1 MNKLNNKWMRAAI
14 PALLI
19 HCSIGTVYCW
29 STFKEAIANKIGMST
44 FAVGWAFSLAIF
56 FLGMSAAFAGK
67 MVEKNIHKS
76 SLISCIC
83 FTLGM
88 IGTGIF
94 IQFTSGILALIGI
107 FISYGCIMGI
117 GLGIGYLTPVK
128 TLMLW
133 FSEQKGLATGISIM
147 GFGLAKAIATPI
159 MELIQNSLG
168 IAPMFYILGA
178 VYFVMM
184 FLGHLLLKKPD
195 GWVEPEDKNSSFK
208 PLQMFKNKTFLGIWL
223 MFFINIHCGLA
234 LITYEKQILNV
245 AFSGLAVATMMISVI
260 PSVTAAFNALGRIG
274 YSTISDKMKDRNTVY
289 KIIFTSCIVI
299 TAIALIPFA
308 ITNGNKS
315 LVFGIIVIALL
326 IIVNLG
332 YGGGFSTL
340 PALLSARFGMDKI
353 SKIHGLSL
361 SAWAIAGLTGNN
373 MSELI
378 LKATN
383 KSYDHI
389 LIATLILYVI
399 ALIICIT
406 MVNPGKTKY
415 LDKSEEE
422 ELKEEEL
429 CKK

>member
-1 MNKLNNKWMRAAI
+1 MNLLNNKWMRSAI

-29 STFKEAIANKIGMST
+29 STFKEAIATKIGMST

-67 MVEKNIHKS
+67 IVEKDIHKS
-76 SLISCIC
+76 SLIACIC
-83 FTLGM
+83 FTVGM
-88 IGTGIF
+88 VGTGLF
-94 IQFTSGILALIGI
+94 INFTTGIVALIGI
-107 FISYGCIMGI
+107 FLCYGCIMGI

-133 FSEQKGLATGISIM
+133 FSDKKGLATGISIM

-159 MELIQNSLG
+159 MELIQNNLG
-168 IAPMFYILGA
+168 ISEMFYILGA

-184 FLGHLLLKKPD
+184 MLGHLLLKKPE
-195 GWVEPEDKNSSFK
+195 GWVEETNEKEKFK
-208 PLQMFKNKTFLGIWL
+208 AMDMFKNKTFLGIWI

-234 LITYEKQILNV
+234 LITYEKQILGVTFNGTAYIV
-245 AFSGLAVATMMISVI
+245 AMIALI

-274 YSTISDKMKDRNTVY
+274 YSTISDKMKERNTVY
-289 KIIFTSCIVI
+289 KIIFSSCIII

-308 ITNGNKS
+308 ISNGPS
-315 LVFGIIVIALL
+315 SIIFQVIVVLLL
-326 IIVNLG
+326 ILVNLG

-340 PALLSARFGMDKI
+340 PALLSERFGMKKI
-353 SKIHGLSL
+353 SKIHGLAL

-378 LKATN
+378 LNLSDK
-383 KSYDHI
+383 KYDYI
-389 LIATLILYVI
+389 LITTLVLYVL
-399 ALIICIT
+399 ALFTSIKL
-406 MVNPGKTKY
+406 VKN
-415 LDKSEEE
+415 
-422 ELKEEEL
+422 KEKEIDN
-429 CKK
+429 

>member
-1 MNKLNNKWMRAAI
+1 MSILNNKWMRAAV

-29 STFKEAIANKIGMST
+29 STFKEAIASKIGMST

-88 IGTGIF
+88 IGTGLF
-94 IQFTSGILALIGI
+94 INFTTGVLALIGI
-107 FISYGCIMGI
+107 FLCYGCILGV

-133 FSEQKGLATGISIM
+133 FPKQKGLATGISIM

-159 MELIQNSLG
+159 MEVLQTKLG
-168 IAPMFYILGA
+168 ISAMFYILGG

-184 FLGHLLLKKPD
+184 LLGHFLLKKPE
-195 GWVEPEDKNSSFK
+195 GWVEDEEKNNSFK
-208 PLQMFKNKTFLGIWL
+208 PMELFKNKTFLGIWL

-234 LITYEKQILNV
+234 LITYEKQILSV
-245 AFSGLAVATMMISVI
+245 AFNGLAIATAMIAII

-289 KIIFTSCIVI
+289 KIIFASSILF
-299 TAIALIPFA
+299 TAVALFTFA
-308 ITNGNKS
+308 ISNGSKS
-315 LVFGIIVIALL
+315 IIFGIIAVALL

-340 PALLSARFGMDKI
+340 PALLSSRFGMDKI
-353 SKIHGLSL
+353 SKIHGIAL
-361 SAWAIAGLTGNN
+361 SAWAVAGITGNN
-373 MSELI
+373 MSEVI

-383 KSYDHI
+383 RTYDYI
-389 LIATLILYVI
+389 LIATLALYVI
-399 ALIICIT
+399 AFVISMT
-406 MVNPGKTKY
+406 MIKGKKQ
-415 LDKSEEE
+415 D
-422 ELKEEEL
+422 
-429 CKK
+429 

>member
-1 MNKLNNKWMRAAI
+1 MNILNNKWMRAAV

-29 STFKEAIANKIGMST
+29 STFKEAIASKIGMST

-76 SLISCIC
+76 SLVSCIC

-88 IGTGIF
+88 IGTGLF
-94 IQFTSGILALIGI
+94 INFTTGVLALIGI
-107 FISYGCIMGI
+107 FLCYGCILGI

-133 FSEQKGLATGISIM
+133 FPKQKGLATGISIM

-159 MELIQNSLG
+159 MEVLQTKLG
-168 IAPMFYILGA
+168 ISAMFYILGG

-184 FLGHLLLKKPD
+184 LLGHFLLKKPE
-195 GWVEPEDKNSSFK
+195 GWVEDEEKNNSFK
-208 PLQMFKNKTFLGIWL
+208 PMELFKNKTFLGIWL

-234 LITYEKQILNV
+234 LITYEKQILSV
-245 AFSGLAVATMMISVI
+245 AFNGLAIATAMIAII

-289 KIIFTSCIVI
+289 KIIFASSILF
-299 TAIALIPFA
+299 TAVALFTFA
-308 ITNGNKS
+308 ISNGSKFII
-315 LVFGIIVIALL
+315 FGIIAVALL
-326 IIVNLG
+326 IVVNLG

-340 PALLSARFGMDKI
+340 PALLSSRFGMDKI
-353 SKIHGLSL
+353 SKIHGIAL
-361 SAWAIAGLTGNN
+361 SAWAVAGITGNN
-373 MSELI
+373 MSEVI

-383 KSYDHI
+383 RTYDYI
-389 LIATLILYVI
+389 LIATLALYVI
-399 ALIICIT
+399 AFVISMT
-406 MVNPGKTKY
+406 MIKGKKQ
-415 LDKSEEE
+415 D
-422 ELKEEEL
+422 
-429 CKK
+429 

>member
-1 MNKLNNKWMRAAI
+1 MPFLNNKWMRAAV

-29 STFKEAIANKIGMST
+29 STFKQAIAEKIGMSP

-76 SLISCIC
+76 SLIACIC
-83 FTLGM
+83 FTAGM
-88 IGTGIF
+88 LGTGVF
-94 IQFTSGILALIGI
+94 IQFTTGVTALIGV
-107 FISYGCIMGI
+107 FVCYGCIMGI
-117 GLGIGYLTPVK
+117 GLGVGYLTPVK

-159 MELIQNSLG
+159 MEAIQNSLG
-168 IAPMFYILGA
+168 IAAMFYILGG

-184 FLGHLLLKKPD
+184 LLGHFLLKKPE
-195 GWVEPEDKNSSFK
+195 GWVEPDDKRDGFK
-208 PLQMFKNKTFLGIWL
+208 VLSMFKNKTFVGIWL

-234 LITYEKQILNV
+234 LITYEKQILGV
-245 AFSGLAVATMMISVI
+245 TFEGMAVLAAMVSVV

-274 YSTISDKMKDRNTVY
+274 YSTLSDKMRDRNTVY
-289 KIIFTSCIVI
+289 KIIFISCMVI
-299 TAIALIPFA
+299 TAAALIPFA
-308 ITNGNKS
+308 IANGSTS
-315 LVFGIIVIALL
+315 LVLGSIVIVLL
-326 IIVNLG
+326 CLVNLG

-340 PALLSARFGMDKI
+340 PALLSSRFGMDKI

-361 SAWAIAGLTGNN
+361 SAWAVAGITGNN

-378 LKATN
+378 LKATGRT
-383 KSYDHI
+383 YDYI
-389 LIATLILYVI
+389 LIATLILYTVALVI
-399 ALIICIT
+399 CVT
-406 MVNPGKTKY
+406 MVKPEKCDN
-415 LDKSEEE
+415 
-422 ELKEEEL
+422 
-429 CKK
+429 

>member
-1 MNKLNNKWMRAAI
+1 MNILNNKWMRAAV

-29 STFKEAIANKIGMST
+29 STFKEAIASKIGMST

-88 IGTGIF
+88 IGTGLF
-94 IQFTSGILALIGI
+94 INFTTGVLALIGI
-107 FISYGCIMGI
+107 FLCYGCILGV

-133 FSEQKGLATGISIM
+133 FPKQKGLATGISIM

-159 MELIQNSLG
+159 MEVLQTKLG
-168 IAPMFYILGA
+168 ISSMFYILGG

-184 FLGHLLLKKPD
+184 LLGHFLLKKPE
-195 GWVEPEDKNSSFK
+195 GWVEDEEKNNSFK
-208 PLQMFKNKTFLGIWL
+208 PMELFKNKTFLGIWL

-234 LITYEKQILNV
+234 LITYEKQILSV
-245 AFSGLAVATMMISVI
+245 AFNGLAIATAMIAII

-289 KIIFTSCIVI
+289 KIIFASSILF
-299 TAIALIPFA
+299 TAVALFTFA
-308 ITNGNKS
+308 ISNGSKS
-315 LVFGIIVIALL
+315 IIFGIIAVALL
-326 IIVNLG
+326 IVVNLG

-340 PALLSARFGMDKI
+340 PALLSSRFGMDKI
-353 SKIHGLSL
+353 SKIHGIAL
-361 SAWAIAGLTGNN
+361 SAWAVAGITGNN
-373 MSELI
+373 MSEVI

-383 KSYDHI
+383 RTYDYI
-389 LIATLILYVI
+389 LIATLALYVI
-399 ALIICIT
+399 AFVISVT
-406 MVNPGKTKY
+406 MIKGKKQ
-415 LDKSEEE
+415 D
-422 ELKEEEL
+422 
-429 CKK
+429 

>member
-1 MNKLNNKWMRAAI
+1 MNILNNKWMRAAV

-29 STFKEAIANKIGMST
+29 STFKEAIASKIGMST

-88 IGTGIF
+88 IGTGLF
-94 IQFTSGILALIGI
+94 INFTTGVLALIGI
-107 FISYGCIMGI
+107 FLCYGCILGV

-133 FSEQKGLATGISIM
+133 FPKQKGLATGISIM

-159 MELIQNSLG
+159 MEVLQTKLG
-168 IAPMFYILGA
+168 ISAMFYILGG

-184 FLGHLLLKKPD
+184 LLGHFLLKKPE
-195 GWVEPEDKNSSFK
+195 GWVEDEEKNNSFK
-208 PLQMFKNKTFLGIWL
+208 PLELFKNKTFLGIWL

-234 LITYEKQILNV
+234 LITYEKQILSV
-245 AFSGLAVATMMISVI
+245 AFNGLAIATAMIAII

-274 YSTISDKMKDRNTVY
+274 YSTVSDKMKDRNTVY
-289 KIIFTSCIVI
+289 KIIFASSILF
-299 TAIALIPFA
+299 TAVALFTFA
-308 ITNGNKS
+308 ISNGAKS
-315 LVFGIIVIALL
+315 IIFGIIVVALL

-340 PALLSARFGMDKI
+340 PALLSSRFGMDKI
-353 SKIHGLSL
+353 SKIHGIAL
-361 SAWAIAGLTGNN
+361 SAWAVAGITGNN
-373 MSELI
+373 MSEVI

-383 KSYDHI
+383 RTYDYI
-389 LIATLILYVI
+389 LIATLALYVI
-399 ALIICIT
+399 AFVISVT
-406 MVNPGKTKY
+406 MIKGKKQ
-415 LDKSEEE
+415 D
-422 ELKEEEL
+422 
-429 CKK
+429 